1 MTALHVAVVRES
13 IPDAA
18 SPDALDT
25 AAQARDVRESLA
37 RCGWRTSEHVL
48 GSDPSALEAGLA
60 HRRPSVIFNLVES
73 CHGLASLA
81 CLAPALFR
89 KAGFPFTGADEGS
102 MALAGDKALARR
114 LLHAAGLPVPPG
126 VTMGELQ
133 RGVFPGPGRYIIK
146 ARFEDAS
153 LGLGPDCVVEVREGA
168 ELLAAMRKFAPR
180 MGGDCVAEGYVR
192 GREFNL
198 ALLAEPGGGVRD
210 LPLAEMVFDSAMPGP
225 AILHYAAKWDQGS
238 ADYAASVRSFDLG
251 GEEDLV
257 SEMRRIGLA
266 CWELFNLAG
275 YARIDFRVAGPG
287 QIYVIDV
294 NPNPCITPDA
304 GFAAAAARAGL
315 DHVELV
321 REIVFDAL
329 ERSGKTQEGRRV

>member
-25 AAQARDVRESLA
+25 AAQASSVRESLA
-37 RCGWRTSEHVL
+37 RCGWQASEHVL
-48 GSDPSALEAGLA
+48 GSDPSALEDGLA
-60 HRRPSVIFNLVES
+60 HRSPDVVFNLVES

-89 KAGFPFTGADEGS
+89 KAGFAFTGADEGS

-114 LLHAAGLPVPPG
+114 LLHAAGLPVPRG
-126 VTMGELQ
+126 VTMGELH
-133 RGVFPGPGRYIIK
+133 RGVFPGPGTYIIK

-153 LGLGPDCVVEVREGA
+153 LGLGPDCVVDVREGA
-168 ELLAAMRKFAPR
+168 ELLAAMREFAPR
-180 MGGDCVAEGYVR
+180 MAGDCVAEGYVR

-210 LPLAEMVFDSAMPGP
+210 LPLAEMVFDSVMPGP
-225 AILHYAAKWDQGS
+225 AILHYAAKWDQDS
-238 ADYAASVRSFDLG
+238 ADYAASVRSFDLD
-251 GEEDLV
+251 GEENLV
-257 SEMRRIGLA
+257 LEMKRIGLA

-275 YARIDFRVAGPG
+275 YARIDFRVSEQG
-287 QIYVIDV
+287 QIFVIDV

-304 GFAAAAARAGL
+304 GFTAAARRAGL
-315 DHVELV
+315 DHTALV
-321 REIVFDAL
+321 QEIVFDAL
-329 ERSGKTQEGRRV
+329 ERSGKMKDGRRV

>member
-1 MTALHVAVVRES
+1 MTSLHVAVVRES
-13 IPDAA
+13 VPDSA

-25 AAQARDVRESLA
+25 VLQARSVRESLA

-60 HRRPSVIFNLVES
+60 HRRPDVVFNLVES

-81 CLAPALFR
+81 CLAPALLR
-89 KAGFPFTGADEGS
+89 KAGFAFTGADEGS

-126 VTMGELQ
+126 VMMGELR
-133 RGVFPGPGRYIIK
+133 RGVFPGPGSYIIK

-153 LGLGPDCVVEVREGA
+153 LGLGPDCVVDVREGA
-168 ELLAAMRKFAPR
+168 ELLAAMREFAPR

-198 ALLAEPGGGVRD
+198 ALLAEPGGGARD
-210 LPLAEMVFDSAMPGP
+210 LPLAEMVFDSAMSGP

-238 ADYAASVRSFDLG
+238 ADYAASVRSFDLD
-251 GEEDLV
+251 GEGHLV

-275 YARIDFRVAGPG
+275 YARIDFRVSDRG
-287 QIYVIDV
+287 QIFVIDV

-304 GFAAAAARAGL
+304 GFAAAALRAGL
-315 DHVELV
+315 DHAALV
-321 REIVFDAL
+321 RAIVVDAL
-329 ERSGKTQEGRRV
+329 ERSGKMKEGRCV

>member
-1 MTALHVAVVRES
+1 VAVVRES
-13 IPDAA
+13 IPAAA

-25 AAQARDVRESLA
+25 VLQARSVRESLA

-48 GSDPSALEAGLA
+48 GSDPAALEAGLA
-60 HRRPSVIFNLVES
+60 HRKPGVVFNLVES

-133 RGVFPGPGRYIIK
+133 RGVFPGPGTYIVK

-153 LGLGPDCVVEVREGA
+153 LGLGADCVVDVRERA
-168 ELLAAMRKFAPR
+168 ELLAAMQKFAPR

-210 LPLAEMVFDSAMPGP
+210 LPLAEMVFDPAMPGP
-225 AILHYAAKWDQGS
+225 AILHYEAKWNQGC
-238 ADYAASVRSFDLG
+238 ADYAASVRSFDLD
-251 GEEDLV
+251 GEENLV

-275 YARIDFRVAGPG
+275 YARIDFRVAGSG

-304 GFAAAAARAGL
+304 GFAAAAQRAGL
-315 DHVELV
+315 DHTELV
-321 REIVFDAL
+321 QEIVFDAL
-329 ERSGKTQEGRRV
+329 ERSGKMKDGHRG

>member
-25 AAQARDVRESLA
+25 AAQARSVRDSLA
-37 RCGWRTSEHVL
+37 RCGWRTSEHIL

-60 HRRPSVIFNLVES
+60 HRRPSVVFNLVES

-126 VTMGELQ
+126 VTMGELH
-133 RGVFPGPGRYIIK
+133 RGVFAGPGTYIIK

-153 LGLGPDCVVEVREGA
+153 LGLGPDCVVDVREGA
-168 ELLAAMRKFAPR
+168 ELLAAMREFAPR
-180 MGGDCVAEGYVR
+180 MGGACVAEGYVR

-238 ADYAASVRSFDLG
+238 ADYAASVRSFDLD

-257 SEMRRIGLA
+257 LEMKRIGRA

-275 YARIDFRVAGPG
+275 YARIDFRVSDAG
-287 QIYVIDV
+287 QIHVIDV

-304 GFAAAAARAGL
+304 GFAAAALRAGL
-315 DHVELV
+315 DHAALV
-321 REIVFDAL
+321 QEIVFDAL
-329 ERSGKTQEGRRV
+329 ERSGITQEGRRV

>member
-1 MTALHVAVVRES
+1 MTPLHVAVVRES
-13 IPDAA
+13 IPDSA

-25 AAQARDVRESLA
+25 VLQARSVQQSLA
-37 RCGWRTSEHVL
+37 RCGWRTSEHAL
-48 GSDPSALEAGLA
+48 GSDPSVLEAGLA
-60 HRRPSVIFNLVES
+60 QQRPDVIFNLVES

-102 MALAGDKALARR
+102 MALSGDKALARR
-114 LLHAAGLPVPPG
+114 LLHAAGLPVPCG
-126 VTMGELQ
+126 VSMGELQ
-133 RGVFPGPGRYIIK
+133 RGVFPGPGTYIVK

-153 LGLGPDCVVEVREGA
+153 LGLGPDCVVEVRERA
-168 ELLAAMRKFAPR
+168 ELLAVMQEFAPR
-180 MGGDCVAEGYVR
+180 MGGDCVAEGYVQ

-238 ADYAASVRSFDLG
+238 ADYAASVRSFDLK
-251 GEEDLV
+251 GEESLV
-257 SEMRRIGLA
+257 SQMRRIGLA

-275 YARIDFRVAGPG
+275 YARIDFRVADAG
-287 QIYVIDV
+287 QVYVIDV
-294 NPNPCITPDA
+294 NPNPCITPDS
-304 GFAAAAARAGL
+304 GFAAAALRGGL
-315 DHVELV
+315 DHAGLV
-321 REIVFDAL
+321 REIVSDAL
-329 ERSGKTQEGRRV
+329 ERSGKMKEGRSV

>member
-1 MTALHVAVVRES
+1 MTPLHVAVVRES
-13 IPDAA
+13 VPDSA

-25 AAQARDVRESLA
+25 VLQARSVRESLA
-37 RCGWRTSEHVL
+37 RCGWQTSEHVL

-60 HRRPSVIFNLVES
+60 HRRPCVVFNLVES

-81 CLAPALFR
+81 CLAPALLR
-89 KAGFPFTGADEGS
+89 KAGFAFTGADEGS

-114 LLHAAGLPVPPG
+114 LLRAAGLPVPPG
-126 VTMGELQ
+126 VIMGELQ
-133 RGVFPGPGRYIIK
+133 RGVFPGPGTYIVK

-153 LGLGPDCVVEVREGA
+153 LGLGPDCVVDVREGS
-168 ELLAAMRKFAPR
+168 ELLEIMRVLAPR

-198 ALLAEPGGGVRD
+198 ALLAEPGGGARD
-210 LPLAEMVFDSAMPGP
+210 LPLAEMVFDSRMPGP

-238 ADYAASVRSFDLG
+238 ADYAASARSFDLD
-251 GEEDLV
+251 GEGRLV

-275 YARIDFRVAGPG
+275 YARIDFRVSDQG
-287 QIYVIDV
+287 QIFVIDV

-304 GFAAAAARAGL
+304 GFAAAALRAGL
-315 DHVELV
+315 DHAALV
-321 REIVFDAL
+321 RGIVLDAL
-329 ERSGKTQEGRRV
+329 ERSGKIREVPCV

>member
-1 MTALHVAVVRES
+1 VTPLHVAVVRES

-25 AAQARDVRESLA
+25 VLQARSVRESLA

-48 GSDPSALEAGLA
+48 GSDPAALEAGLA
-60 HRRPSVIFNLVES
+60 HRRPGVVFNLVES

-133 RGVFPGPGRYIIK
+133 RGVFPGPGTYIVK

-153 LGLGPDCVVEVREGA
+153 LGLGADCVVDVRERA
-168 ELLAAMRKFAPR
+168 ELLAVMQKFAPR

-210 LPLAEMVFDSAMPGP
+210 LPLAEMVFDPAMPGP
-225 AILHYAAKWDQGS
+225 AILHYEAKWNQGS
-238 ADYAASVRSFDLG
+238 ADYAASVRSFDLD
-251 GEEDLV
+251 GEENLV

-275 YARIDFRVAGPG
+275 YARIDFRVAGSG

-304 GFAAAAARAGL
+304 GFAAAAQRAGL
-315 DHVELV
+315 DHTALV
-321 REIVFDAL
+321 QEIVFDAL
-329 ERSGKTQEGRRV
+329 ERSGKMKDGRRG